1 MSKAISLLKTL
12 AIPALIS
19 LAIYLFLSYILVPTF
34 RHYQQRYAQ
43 YLPLQ
48 HISTQ
53 TSSVRERMADAL
65 MHFFLPG
72 GSPFRRQ
79 PTSSSEDNNPAQPPT
94 SSRFGR
100 LFSTLRWW
108 RRRRQRGGRDGPT
121 SDNDDEDGSGD
132 DGFSVF
138 DDEEDGETMVGMN
151 IDPVR
156 RAALE
161 QRRSFVGDFQHDD
174 GDSRQVRL
182 SRELEEGFMDD
193 SGSDQEEDGDRYRRR
208 L

>member
-1 MSKAISLLKTL
+1 
-12 AIPALIS
+12 
-19 LAIYLFLSYILVPTF
+19 
-34 RHYQQRYAQ
+34 
-43 YLPLQ
+43 
-48 HISTQ
+48 
-53 TSSVRERMADAL
+53 
-65 MHFFLPG
+65 
-72 GSPFRRQ
+72 
-79 PTSSSEDNNPAQPPT
+79 
-94 SSRFGR
+94 
-100 LFSTLRWW
+100 
-108 RRRRQRGGRDGPT
+108 
-121 SDNDDEDGSGD
+121 
-132 DGFSVF
+132 
-138 DDEEDGETMVGMN
+138 MN